1 MCCQCSGVPWV
12 SHNANTL
19 EMIIHFS
26 EVLVAKIDDNVSASL
41 ETLKLIPIISEVSV
55 EPEASAEQVEPR
67 DEKIANL
74 EAQLAEAQTR
84 ERDGILR
91 VKAEMENLRRRTELD
106 IEKAHKFA
114 LEKFINELLP
124 VIDSLDRALEVADKA
139 NPDMSAMV
147 EGIELTLKSML
158 DVVRKFGVE
167 VIAETNVPLDPN
179 VHQAIAMVES
189 DDVAPGNVLGIMQK
203 GYTLN
208 GRTIRAAMVTV
219 AKAKA

>member
-1 MCCQCSGVPWV
+1 MSSKEQKTPEGQAP
-12 SHNANTL
+12 
-19 EMIIHFS
+19 EEIITEQHD
-26 EVLVAKIDDNVSASL
+26 EVEA
-41 ETLKLIPIISEVSV
+41 V
-55 EPEASAEQVEPR
+55 EPDTSAEQVDPR

-74 EAQLAEAQTR
+74 EAQLVEAQNR
-84 ERDGILR
+84 ERDGVLR
-91 VKAEMENLRRRTELD
+91 IKAEMENLRRRTELD
-106 IEKAHKFA
+106 VEKAHKFA
-114 LEKFINELLP
+114 LEKFVNELLP

-139 NPDMSAMV
+139 NPDNAAMI

-167 VIAETNVPLDPN
+167 VIADTDVPLDPN
-179 VHQAIAMVES
+179 VNQAIAMVES
-189 DDVAPGNVLGIMQK
+189 EDVAAGNVLGVMQK